1 MQDRDTV
8 APRSSH
14 SRHDSSPLSPSD
26 HRKHRSRHRHSHDN
40 SPTSDSH
47 KHRSRLSPSHLIGLL
62 LEAEQQSA
70 DLRRILATALARS
83 QSETHR
89 ASDAERRAAEALQH
103 ADEARAAAA
112 TATEDARRA
121 REDLAQCRIQLD
133 DARRDAARELT
144 GRRDADRRRMEA
156 ERAVQRAR
164 ELVQRLED
172 ERLVRAARAEGRR
185 RGFEQGFVRG
195 QRIALDD
202 RPARGRSRKSR
213 TLPPL
218 TYNDNFEDDPTD
230 VYHYKEPSIVF
241 PDEEITPAQF
251 LDDTRKF
258 AGNVSVNVDVGP
270 YEEHTSPL
278 VVKSR
283 FVENMSVSDRVP
295 LSNPPSPDPHYL
307 ELEPGTEP
315 QVDVDPPPISGTRT
329 PPIQVYAI
337 SIPPQ
342 DELEGPSSPPP
353 SLDHLPA
360 TSAPTGDSDTAPN
373 GPRRRTRSGRF
384 VHYLT
389 AAKPRRWS
397 SVKSNATTP
406 SVGTTSSNPTAPPH
420 EANTGLGLTDG
431 AGFDPAEEAHKEREQ
446 DQPASLIPSSSEVRE
461 MLGGIIR
468 PFRSLRRKKR
478 DSGHATPVDEPGDTV
493 LWHHVDAPE
502 VCDLCFYLGTTF

>member
-40 SPTSDSH
+40 PPASESH
-47 KHRSRLSPSHLIGLL
+47 KHRSRLSPSHLLGLL

-70 DLRRILATALARS
+70 DLRRILATTLARS

-89 ASDAERRAAEALQH
+89 ASEAERRAAEALLH

-112 TATEDARRA
+112 AAAEDARRA
-121 REDLAQCRIQLD
+121 REDLARCRTQLD
-133 DARRDAARELT
+133 DARREAARALT
-144 GRRDADRRRMEA
+144 TRREADRRRMEA

-195 QRIALDD
+195 QRIAFDD

-213 TLPPL
+213 TPPPL

-230 VYHYKEPSIVF
+230 VDHFKEPSIVF
-241 PDEEITPAQF
+241 PDDEITPSRF

-258 AGNVSVNVDVGP
+258 AGNVSVNPDVDP

-295 LSNPPSPDPHYL
+295 LSNPPSPDPRYL
-307 ELEPGTEP
+307 ELEPVPEP
-315 QVDVDPPPISGTRT
+315 QADVDPPPISGTRT

-342 DELEGPSSPPP
+342 DELEGPPSPPSYLVHP
-353 SLDHLPA
+353 PA
-360 TSAPTGDSDTAPN
+360 ASAPTDDSDTAPN

-420 EANTGLGLTDG
+420 EANTGLGVSND
-431 AGFDPAEEAHKEREQ
+431 AGVDRTEEAHEEREQ
-446 DQPASLIPSSSEVRE
+446 GHPASLVPSSFEVRE

-478 DSGHATPVDEPGDTV
+478 DSGSATPVDEPGETV
-493 LWHHVDAPE
+493 LWHHVDGPE
-502 VCDLCFYLGTTF
+502 VRDLCFHVGTAF